1 MKVKLKTDEYT
12 IFERRDGRFAIQDA
26 EGKPV
31 NGGDKIEILL
41 QHELI
46 EAVLPAKEESSP
58 EDVAEE
64 APSAAS
70 EDEAASAD
78 SDETSEEATEP
89 AAETVD
95 ADSEADAEPELVA
108 EPEEDNEA
116 DAPEQPEEEE
126 DKTEDG

>member
-95 ADSEADAEPELVA
+95 ADSEADAGPELVA

>member
-95 ADSEADAEPELVA
+95 ADSEADAEPEPEA
-108 EPEEDNEA
+108 EPEED
-116 DAPEQPEEEE
+116 
-126 DKTEDG
+126 KSEDG

>member
-1 MKVKLKTDEYT
+1 MKVKVKTDEYT

-31 NGGDKIEILL
+31 NGADKIEILL

-46 EAVLPAKEESSP
+46 DAALPAKDESQS
-58 EDVAEE
+58 EDTAED
-64 APSAAS
+64 APSVAG
-70 EDEAASAD
+70 EDEVPSAGP
-78 SDETSEEATEP
+78 DETNEEVSES

-95 ADSEADAEPELVA
+95 ADPEADAEPEPVA

-116 DAPEQPEEEE
+116 DASEQPEGEE
-126 DKTEDG
+126 DKTEDA